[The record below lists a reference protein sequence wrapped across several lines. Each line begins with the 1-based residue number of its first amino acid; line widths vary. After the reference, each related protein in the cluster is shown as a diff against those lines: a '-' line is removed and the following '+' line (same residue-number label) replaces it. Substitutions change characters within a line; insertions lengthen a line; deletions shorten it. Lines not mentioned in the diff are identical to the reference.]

1 MSAERDQAGG
11 ESLSAKAEQAERQ
24 LQEASE
30 AAEAARERTTA
41 DIRSLEADLEGKR
54 LRAQEDSRRL
64 ARPRR
69 ADGAPAASNQD
80 EIQRER
86 AAKESAIA
94 AAESRL
100 AEIESQAEAAE
111 KRVLEAQREAGAS
124 TAAPAPA
131 PVADPDVDARAREGA
146 AAWLRGQIE
155 AIREEARRK

>member
-41 DIRSLEADLEGKR
+41 EIRSLEADLEGQR
-54 LRAQEDSRRL
+54 LRAQEELEKARSDHAEQMERL
-64 ARPRR
+64 R
-69 ADGAPAASNQD
+69 ASNQD

-124 TAAPAPA
+124 KTA
-131 PVADPDVDARAREGA
+131 PVPDRADPDIDARAREVA
-146 AAWLRGQIE
+146 AAWLRADRGD
-155 AIREEARRK
+155 REEARRK